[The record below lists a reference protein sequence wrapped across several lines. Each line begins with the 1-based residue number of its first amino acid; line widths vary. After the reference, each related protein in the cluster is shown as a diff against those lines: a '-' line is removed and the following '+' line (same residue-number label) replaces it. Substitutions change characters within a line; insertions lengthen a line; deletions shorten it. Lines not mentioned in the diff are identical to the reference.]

1 MTQRSTIQLLTS
13 PAAICLILLA
23 ASLIKFWAW
32 TPTAFF
38 GDDLAA
44 YLLFLDGPLST
55 LERALFDNWAYKHR
69 PVVHVLYWT
78 MFKIFND
85 EYQLHIAVCYA
96 IHVACAF
103 VFYQIALELSGR
115 RVLVALCAALLF
127 ATVRF
132 AYFDLILIGLV
143 ESVALFFFLL
153 ALKVSLRLYDETAE
167 IRRPVGTALLVVF
180 LCALAMFSHE
190 RYIAAAPWAVA
201 VIFLAPPLRQLG
213 IVRRG
218 AVSMT
223 ALLPVILNLGY
234 KMLWVGGSK
243 LVGTGGKA
251 LGVDV
256 ALIAKNIRD
265 GIPSLFGINSGHPFW
280 VGHVVNSVRDPAL
293 WFSLVFIVGFLAVTV
308 SVAMSWRSYG
318 RYPRVWVL
326 LLVPLAGLMLV
337 PPLMTDPFQPRWLFL
352 QSGILFLILA
362 WVYGEAV
369 VQRRTLVWALI
380 PVCFIAYFAAD
391 LVISR
396 DYRTMY
402 LVNLTRMTGAL
413 AKLAPTLPPG
423 RVDTIGAHNS
433 WATLKGRFFK
443 VYGGEAREMGYYATK
458 ELWLADPA
466 ANDIAWQYNDA
477 TASFTAVHR

>member
-1 MTQRSTIQLLTS
+1 MTQRSTLQVLTS
-13 PAAICLILLA
+13 PAAICLMLLA

-38 GDDLAA
+38 GDDLNA
-44 YLLFLDGPLST
+44 YLKFVDGPLST
-55 LERALFDNWAYKHR
+55 LERAVFDHWAQKHR
-69 PVVHVLYWT
+69 PVVHVLYWA
-78 MFKIFND
+78 MFKAFND

-115 RVLVALCAALLF
+115 RVLVALAAALLF

-153 ALKVSLRLYDETAE
+153 AMKVSLRLYDEAADVPHPVATAM
-167 IRRPVGTALLVVF
+167 LVVL

-190 RYIAAAPWAVA
+190 RYIAAAPWTVA
-201 VIFLAPPLRQLG
+201 VIFLAPRLGQLG

-218 AVSMT
+218 ALALAV
-223 ALLPVILNLGY
+223 LLPVALNIGY
-234 KMLWVGGSK
+234 KMFFVGRGT

-251 LGVDV
+251 LGIDF
-256 ALIAKNIRD
+256 ALIAQNIRE

-293 WFSLVFIVGFLAVTV
+293 WFSLVFILGFLAVTA
-308 SVAMSWRSYG
+308 SVAMSWRSHSQHK
-318 RYPRVWVL
+318 RVWVL

-337 PPLMTDPFQPRWLFL
+337 PPLMTVPFQPRWLFL

-369 VQRRTLVWALI
+369 VQRRPLVWAMI
-380 PVCFIAYFAAD
+380 AVCFAAYFAAD

-413 AKLAPTLPPG
+413 AKLAPSLPPG
-423 RVDTIGAHNS
+423 RVDTIGAQNS
-433 WATLKGRFFK
+433 WATLRGQFFK

-466 ANDIAWQYNDA
+466 ANDTAWQYDDA
-477 TASFTAVHR
+477 TASFTEVRR